1 MNIIEIVNVFDHY
14 VNDNYL
20 YSSSDKFAWLA
31 GDNVLINLTSDFL
44 SVKYWSHS
52 TMIPIDGIKNIRL
65 DKNEIIIKSIN
76 KHCNDVYVPVID
88 VRYRI

>member
-1 MNIIEIVNVFDHY
+1 MNIIEIVNIFDHY
-14 VNDNYL
+14 VNDHYL

-44 SVKYWSHS
+44 IVKYWSHS
-52 TMIPIDGIKNIRL
+52 IMIPIDGIKNIRL

-76 KHCNDVYVPVID
+76 KHCDDVCVPVID
-88 VRYRI
+88 VHYRI